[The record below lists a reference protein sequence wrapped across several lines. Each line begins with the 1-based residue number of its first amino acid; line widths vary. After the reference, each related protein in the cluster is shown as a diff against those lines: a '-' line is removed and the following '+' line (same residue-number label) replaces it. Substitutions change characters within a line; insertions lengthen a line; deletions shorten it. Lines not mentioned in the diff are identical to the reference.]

1 VVRVARAL
9 DITVVVA
16 PPLRSAFE
24 GRSLVSLGLPAT
36 ADLGEVVETLL
47 RLYPRTR
54 SLLAGDRGPVGGR
67 YMHLVLD
74 APSIQEPARGRAGL
88 AAGHKVFVFALS
100 RPVAGSQTGLEG

>member
-1 VVRVARAL
+1 VARAL

-16 PPLRSAFE
+16 PPFRSAFE

-36 ADLGEVVETLL
+36 ADVGEVVETLL
-47 RLYPRTR
+47 KLYPRTR
-54 SLLAGDRGPVGGR
+54 SLLAGDRGPAGGR

-74 APSIQEPARGRAGL
+74 APPSQEPDTGRSGL

-100 RPVAGSQTGLEG
+100 RPVAGNQTGLEG

>member
-1 VVRVARAL
+1 MARAL

-54 SLLAGDRGPVGGR
+54 GLLAGDRGTPGGR

-74 APSIQEPARGRAGL
+74 AASIHEPAGGRAGL

-100 RPVAGSQTGLEG
+100 RPVAGKQTGLEG

>member
-1 VVRVARAL
+1 VRVAPAL

-24 GRSLVSLGLPAT
+24 GRSHVSLGLPAT
-36 ADLGEVVETLL
+36 ADLGQVVETLL

-54 SLLAGDRGPVGGR
+54 SLLAGDRGTPGGR

-74 APSIQEPARGRAGL
+74 APSAT
-88 AAGHKVFVFALS
+88 GHKIFIFALS
-100 RPVAGSQTGLEG
+100 RPPASSQPDLEG